1 MRDGPFAKLLLCS
14 IAPCWLPGGLAACG
28 LRDPKHEIPKQKREA
43 IGQHPPLQ
51 QDITRRAMKGTDS
64 LEAFHMGIHTQL
76 NRGVHDGLNLAKQC
90 LNSRPN
96 SPKFRRCFVP
106 KFTRSFEIP
115 AGVFTME
122 FGATS
127 GWDPQQTLIYLS
139 FVISKSKF
147 IQSVFSPPVCSG
159 RVCLV

>member
-1 MRDGPFAKLLLCS
+1 MAVSPACTLDGKLGGKLGAVMRDGPFAKLLLCS

-76 NRGVHDGLNLAKQC
+76 NELIA
-90 LNSRPN
+90 
-96 SPKFRRCFVP
+96 KFR
-106 KFTRSFEIP
+106 
-115 AGVFTME
+115 
-122 FGATS
+122 
-127 GWDPQQTLIYLS
+127 
-139 FVISKSKF
+139 
-147 IQSVFSPPVCSG
+147 
-159 RVCLV
+159 